1 MGFHEP
7 ILKAERVQVFGGNSN
22 GTTIVNASCRP
33 PVISSF
39 RDRLF
44 LPRMHLINGFPKD
57 MNTGNALRRAHGFTI
72 LQMVITIVS
81 VGIVSTFALLGI
93 NSTRASLRLQNSV
106 RQLAGYL
113 EKARLDAVRRHANS
127 SVVFT
132 STTAYD
138 VTMDFDGSGTVSTR
152 TLPFE
157 GGVNIVSTPL
167 PSVTFNWRGRTS
179 ACTFT
184 FAVQNSGGEQSWVD
198 VSDAG
203 DVTINSNVDV
213 LPTATYATV
222 STSSDIS
229 STTVVSGSA
238 VHDNSLDCVGGGVGV
253 AGPPLTGTGPGGCT
267 LSVNPSSTSI
277 KKNGGTTATIT
288 VSTNTSSTIT
298 VSAPINLQVSPTTAG
313 ISAGSS
319 GTFSVSSLNNTRG
332 TFAVNFTSTCTTDTV
347 LVKVTN

>member
-22 GTTIVNASCRP
+22 GTTIVNASGRP

-57 MNTGNALRRAHGFTI
+57 MNTSNALRRAHGFTI
-72 LQMVITIVS
+72 LQMVITIVI

-132 STTAYD
+132 STTTYD

-222 STSSDIS
+222 NSGADVQS
-229 STTVVSGSA
+229 STIVTGSN
-238 VHDNSLDCVGGGVGV
+238 VHNNTLDCAGTSGG
-253 AGPPLTGTGPGGCT
+253 AGPPVSGGGPECT
-267 LSVNPSSTSI
+267 DTANPSSISI
-277 KKNGGTTATIT
+277 RKNGGGSADVTVTAT
-288 VSTNTSSTIT
+288 NTGTI
-298 VSAPINLQVSPTTAG
+298 VVAAPINLRVTPSTQTVTAG
-313 ISAGSS
+313 S
-319 GTFSVSSLNNTRG
+319 TDHFSITSQNNTRG
-332 TFAVNFTSTCTTDTV
+332 TFAVNFGSPCTTLTV
-347 LVKVTN
+347 LVTVTN